1 MPDFRQ
7 FFVLCFYDISGKCI
21 MPFMKT
27 KKNVLTLIKK
37 IEALPAEKIN
47 EVEDFVEFLANK
59 GSERLLTRAASKLSE
74 KSFAKTWN
82 NPEDAIYD
90 KL

>member
-1 MPDFRQ
+1 MT
-7 FFVLCFYDISGKCI
+7 
-21 MPFMKT
+21 FMKT

-47 EVEDFVEFLANK
+47 EVEDFVEFLGNK
-59 GSERLLTRAASKLSE
+59 GSDRLLTRAAAKLSE
-74 KSFAKTWN
+74 KSFAKAWDN
-82 NPEDAIYD
+82 LEDAIYD

>member
-1 MPDFRQ
+1 MR
-7 FFVLCFYDISGKCI
+7 
-21 MPFMKT
+21 T

-37 IEALPAEKIN
+37 IEALPADKIN
-47 EVEDFVEFLANK
+47 EVENFVEFLGHK
-59 GSERLLTRAASKLSE
+59 GSDRQLAKAASKLSE
-74 KSFAKTWN
+74 KSFSKVWD

>member
-1 MPDFRQ
+1 M
-7 FFVLCFYDISGKCI
+7 S
-21 MPFMKT
+21 T

-47 EVEDFVEFLANK
+47 EVEDFVEFLGHK
-59 GSERLLTRAASKLSE
+59 GSDRLLTKAAAKLSE
-74 KSFAKTWN
+74 KSFARVWN
-82 NPEDAIYD
+82 NPEDAVYD

>member
-1 MPDFRQ
+1 
-7 FFVLCFYDISGKCI
+7 

-59 GSERLLTRAASKLSE
+59 GSDRLLTRAASKLSE
-74 KSFAKTWN
+74 K
-82 NPEDAIYD
+82 
-90 KL
+90 

>member
-1 MPDFRQ
+1 MYNG
-7 FFVLCFYDISGKCI
+7 L
-21 MPFMKT
+21 MKT
-27 KKNVLTLIKK
+27 KKSVLTLIKK

-47 EVEDFVEFLANK
+47 EVEDFVEFLGHK
-59 GSERLLTRAASKLSE
+59 GKDRQLAKAASKLSE
-74 KSFAKTWN
+74 RSFAKVWD

>member
-1 MPDFRQ
+1 
-7 FFVLCFYDISGKCI
+7 
-21 MPFMKT
+21 MKS

-37 IEALPAEKIN
+37 IESLPADKIS
-47 EVEDFVEFLANK
+47 EVEDFVEFLKSK
-59 GSERLLTRAASKLSE
+59 GSDRQLTKAASKLSE
-74 KSFAKTWN
+74 KSFARVWD